1 MDIKKTPCK
10 WFIHADGYF
19 DADFANYMVS
29 WCCCWMEHWNVT
41 KIWVYQTFTF
51 SIEFSILNVSFLSPA
66 RLCWQLWGTSLKFMK
81 LQQYIRKTTTSK
93 EKLGKFQ
100 QRSTQTSQFWGSLQ
114 KRFEGVYKRDC
125 KIQDKKQR
133 RDSCEKDFP
142 AHAKLTPGLYLLTCG
157 CPQKSVYGFSM
168 MISGE
173 SPSLLFDLVMT
184 RFEANYNPHLIYD
197 ASCLA
202 KEYGYNREL
211 KRFMQLTITTD
222 WFHECNHSTCSDA
235 FRSSQYIS
243 LVNVNTEEWT
253 NQSASEKSSTFNNIY
268 VAWVVHVF
276 THIAFSGLEPLY
288 V

>member
-1 MDIKKTPCK
+1 MLLL
-10 WFIHADGYF
+10 DGTLECYQ
-19 DADFANYMVS
+19 NLSVP
-29 WCCCWMEHWNVT
+29 NVH
-41 KIWVYQTFTF
+41 
-51 SIEFSILNVSFLSPA
+51 ILNWILHIKRFLSLPSSFVLA
-66 RLCWQLWGTSLKFMK
+66 VVRHIPKVYETATIHSEDDYF
-81 LQQYIRKTTTSK
+81 
-93 EKLGKFQ
+93 
-100 QRSTQTSQFWGSLQ
+100 
-114 KRFEGVYKRDC
+114 KREGGEIPTEVYPNFPILRERAVYKRDC

-222 WFHECNHSTCSDA
+222 RFHECNHSTYSDA
-235 FRSSQYIS
+235 FRSS
-243 LVNVNTEEWT
+243 
-253 NQSASEKSSTFNNIY
+253 
-268 VAWVVHVF
+268 
-276 THIAFSGLEPLY
+276 
-288 V
+288 